1 MPYDSNGNA
10 TINRDRAVTG
20 QTAAAP
26 QVNVP
31 FDDVQSMLSQVL
43 LRSGVAPMTGPLNMN
58 GFRAT
63 GAADALADGD
73 LVTLSQVQAIFNDP
87 YALQPIGMPLPLDV
101 GMAGFTPPPKN
112 KSYRYIVLTA
122 GQTGSGSYNEGILTG
137 EVTSGSYPLII
148 SYAVISLAGS
158 PFNGSTVRLINTE
171 RRFLRAGYPGTVEDS
186 QNLSHSHGVADPGHV
201 HSLNNRVTGQQGVNG
216 SNGQSFVLP
225 ETVNTTSS
233 FTGITIQAN
242 GGNESRPRNIGVE
255 YYMRIL

>member
-101 GMAGFTPPPKN
+101 GMAGFTPP
-112 KSYRYIVLTA
+112 T
-122 GQTGSGSYNEGILTG
+122 
-137 EVTSGSYPLII
+137 
-148 SYAVISLAGS
+148 
-158 PFNGSTVRLINTE
+158 
-171 RRFLRAGYPGTVEDS
+171 
-186 QNLSHSHGVADPGHV
+186 
-201 HSLNNRVTGQQGVNG
+201 
-216 SNGQSFVLP
+216 
-225 ETVNTTSS
+225 
-233 FTGITIQAN
+233 
-242 GGNESRPRNIGVE
+242 
-255 YYMRIL
+255 